1 MSKYHMYTNN
11 SRRSSNKISYITR
24 VHSKLIYLPLQIKN
38 SYAKCYSIAFYSNI
52 MKFMWNI
59 KVSKKVHSHTSFI
72 GTFYIQYTKKYKE
85 KFYISIKKCLKL
97 QNI

>member
-24 VHSKLIYLPLQIKN
+24 VDTKLIYLPLQIKN
-38 SYAKCYSIAFYSNI
+38 SYAKCSSIAFYSNI

-72 GTFYIQYTKKYKE
+72 GTFYIDTQKNIRKSFT
-85 KFYISIKKCLKL
+85 FPLKSV
-97 QNI
+97 